1 MSNWKECDVLEKDII
16 LSIKRK
22 PSTITEIA
30 KNTKRAKSTVSES
43 VKRLNKQGIVTKT
56 HDYQKDARNTKI
68 TLNLDK
74 IKIEKTNTFYLIYFV
89 LSFVPFASALIFSII
104 FKKYF
109 LVLGTSIE
117 LLPPLLFIL
126 YHIYIKED
134 KVIVYK
140 NPKGIKKK
148 KDSQELDNPLGIT
161 N

>member
-22 PSTITEIA
+22 PSIITEIA
-30 KNTKRAKSTVSES
+30 KKTKRAKSTVSES

-68 TLNLDK
+68 ALNLDK
-74 IKIEKTNTFYLIYFV
+74 IKIEKTNTFYSIYFI
-89 LSFVPFASALIFSII
+89 LSFIPFASTLIFSII
-104 FKKYF
+104 FKEYF
-109 LVLGTSIE
+109 LILGASIE

-140 NPKGIKKK
+140 KVQNNKKR
-148 KDSQELDNPLGIT
+148 T
-161 N
+161 T